1 MRKIKVQKMV
11 LSAMFLGVGM
21 VLPLFTGQLKE
32 IGDSLLPMHV
42 PVMLCGFICGASYGF
57 VVGMILPF
65 LRSVIFG
72 MPPIYPNAVWMA
84 LELASYGFVIGMI
97 YFHSKNKSLKSIYV
111 SLLSAMLAG
120 RAVWGISK
128 AVLLGIGG
136 KAFGFAMFLSGGFVD
151 ALPGIV
157 LQLVLIPFI
166 VRMIERKRRSLE

>member
-84 LELASYGFVIGMI
+84 LELATYGFIIGII
-97 YFHSKNKSLKSIYV
+97 YFHFKSKGYKALYISLIA
-111 SLLSAMLAG
+111 AMLSG
-120 RAVWGISK
+120 RLVWGVSK
-128 AVLLGIGG
+128 ALLLGLGG
-136 KAFGFAMFLSGGFVD
+136 KAFTVAMFVSGGFID
-151 ALPGIV
+151 SFPGII
-157 LQLVLIPFI
+157 LQLILIPFI
-166 VRMIERKRRSLE
+166 TRMVENRRDA